1 MQKRTILVVDDDIL
15 TIDLLEDILESEGY
29 QIKAATTGEQA
40 ITICKQALPD
50 LVLLDVM
57 MPGINGFET
66 CRRLKLFET
75 IREIPVIFMT
85 AMAAI
90 DEKVKGFEVGGVDYI
105 TKPIAVE
112 EVLARIKTHINIRS
126 MHKQLESQ
134 NKLLQQEVC
143 ERQKKEAHIRT
154 LSRELMKAQE
164 NERQRISFE
173 LHDQIAQDLAMLKIS
188 VDTLFDYQVKVPANM
203 REKISEFS
211 KILKTIITAVR
222 DLAYDLRSPLLE
234 QFGLVRT
241 VAQLC
246 DDFSKKTGLRIN
258 FVHSNKLKGRIDV
271 DTEVY
276 LFRLIQEAI
285 NNIWKHADAR
295 HAKIELALASPTTI
309 LRIEDDGRGFDV
321 ENCLTTAQQDKRMG
335 LRNIKERIS
344 LIGGEFHIQSSPLQ
358 GTMLFIEVPVVQKA
372 DRDSPGYEPS

>member
-15 TIDLLEDILESEGY
+15 TIDLLENILESEGY

-57 MPGINGFET
+57 MPGISGFET
-66 CRRLKLFET
+66 CRRLKLLKT
-75 IREIPVIFMT
+75 IREIPIIFMT
-85 AMAAI
+85 ALAAI

-105 TKPIAVE
+105 AKPIAVE

-126 MHKQLESQ
+126 MHKRLESQ
-134 NKLLQQEVC
+134 NKLLQQEVY

-188 VDTLFDYQVKVPANM
+188 VDTLLDYQVKIPVNM

-222 DLAYDLRSPLLE
+222 DLSYDLRSPLLE

-258 FVHSNKLKGRIDV
+258 FVHSNKLKGRIDF
-271 DTEVY
+271 DTEIY

-295 HAKIELALASPTTI
+295 HARIELALTSPTII

-321 ENCLTTAQQDKRMG
+321 ENCLTTAQKDKRMG
-335 LRNIKERIS
+335 LRNMKERIG

-358 GTMLFIEVPVVQKA
+358 GTRLFIEVPVLQKA
-372 DRDSPGYEPS
+372 DRDSPDYEPL